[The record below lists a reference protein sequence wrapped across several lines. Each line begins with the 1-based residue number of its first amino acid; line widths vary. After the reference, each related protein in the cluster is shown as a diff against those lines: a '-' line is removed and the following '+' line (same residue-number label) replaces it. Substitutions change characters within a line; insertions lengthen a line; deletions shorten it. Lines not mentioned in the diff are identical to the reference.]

1 MDKSLTDLIQPSKD
15 DIIENQ
21 KRNKRIKKRQRKTT
35 TRSSKWTTISSNG
48 ISHTLI
54 MARINF
60 NLVELREKPK
70 KRKGRHAKRPNK
82 RSTFKNTTDKV
93 VSIDDIVKELPELLV
108 KHAYTKLKS
117 GEELTA
123 SEMKVCLEVCK
134 TYSTDN
140 LNKKT
145 DNILDDVPFDT
156 NG

>member
-1 MDKSLTDLIQPSKD
+1 MQKDQTKEAPS
-15 DIIENQ
+15 
-21 KRNKRIKKRQRKTT
+21 
-35 TRSSKWTTISSNG
+35 
-48 ISHTLI
+48 
-54 MARINF
+54 
-60 NLVELREKPK
+60 
-70 KRKGRHAKRPNK
+70 
-82 RSTFKNTTDKV
+82 KNTTDKV

-123 SEMKVCLEVCK
+123 LEMKVCLEVCK

>member
-1 MDKSLTDLIQPSKD
+1 MQKDQTKEAPS
-15 DIIENQ
+15 
-21 KRNKRIKKRQRKTT
+21 
-35 TRSSKWTTISSNG
+35 
-48 ISHTLI
+48 
-54 MARINF
+54 
-60 NLVELREKPK
+60 
-70 KRKGRHAKRPNK
+70 
-82 RSTFKNTTDKV
+82 KNTTDKV

-108 KHAYTKLKS
+108 KHAYTKSKS

>member
-1 MDKSLTDLIQPSKD
+1 MQKD
-15 DIIENQ
+15 QTNH
-21 KRNKRIKKRQRKTT
+21 
-35 TRSSKWTTISSNG
+35 S
-48 ISHTLI
+48 
-54 MARINF
+54 
-60 NLVELREKPK
+60 VE
-70 KRKGRHAKRPNK
+70 
-82 RSTFKNTTDKV
+82 KNTEDKV
-93 VSIDDIVKELPELLV
+93 VNIDDIVKELPELLV
-108 KHAYTKLKS
+108 KHAYSKLKS